1 MKEYSSYLTFKGLDS
16 KSLEK
21 IKSTSVEFKL
31 EIELGSNFLE
41 FEYSGNDISRNVI
54 KFFYNLARI
63 VGNAKGEL
71 ICEIINDSG
80 DNKFE
85 FYNIENGEL
94 ICQRGEIIRGNR
106 EIVKI

>member
-1 MKEYSSYLTFKGLDS
+1 MREYSSYLTFNELDS

-21 IKSTSVEFKL
+21 IKAASVEFKL
-31 EIELGSNFLE
+31 GIELGSNFLE

-71 ICEIINDSG
+71 ICEVINDSG
-80 DNKFE
+80 DNEFE
-85 FYNIENGEL
+85 FYDIENGEL
-94 ICQRGEIIRGNR
+94 IFQRGEIIRGNR